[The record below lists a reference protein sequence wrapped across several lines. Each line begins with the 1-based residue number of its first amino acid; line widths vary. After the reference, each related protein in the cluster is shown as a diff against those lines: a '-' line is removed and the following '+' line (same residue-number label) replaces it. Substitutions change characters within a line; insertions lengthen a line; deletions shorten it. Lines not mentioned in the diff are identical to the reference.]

1 MRWLSAALPCPNA
14 SAPNQGARQMAKTE
28 DDLYVPPEDRGYKPA
43 ITELM
48 DAARVLD
55 TAFSTLNPDKIGMF
69 DGQGERV
76 SVWVQPKGVPHMT
89 GAWVSEI
96 LQAADMVNAAI
107 AAYPGLSYIW
117 DGDGFE
123 LLIRP
128 ERN

>member
-1 MRWLSAALPCPNA
+1 M
-14 SAPNQGARQMAKTE
+14 TE
-28 DDLYVPPEDRGYKPA
+28 ECEPRVSLEDRGYKPA

-55 TAFSTLNPDKIGMF
+55 TAFSTLRPEKIGMF
-69 DGQGERV
+69 AGQGERV
-76 SVWVQPKGVPHMT
+76 VVWVKPQGVPHMT
-89 GAWVSEI
+89 SAWVSNI
-96 LQAADMVNAAI
+96 LNAADMVNAAI

-128 ERN
+128 DWT